1 MYNGDILLYPH
12 MSKCLQYKWQYKGL
26 KFNGLLYPHTG
37 KYQPNK
43 LLSLLQDE
51 IVTIPTSG

>member
-26 KFNGLLYPHTG
+26 KFNGLLYPYTSY
-37 KYQPNK
+37 YQHYSQQINK
-43 LLSLLQDE
+43 NYTFTILLL
-51 IVTIPTSG
+51 